1 MIRAPH
7 VTPDHMRVVLGH
19 FCSGV
24 TVITSI
30 DDGGPVGFT
39 CQSFSSLSLDPP
51 LVSFSPARTS
61 TTWPRIRSVG
71 TFAINVLAAHQDALS
86 DGFARSGADKFAGVA
101 WKVGLVGAPLLQG
114 AVAWAEC
121 RLWAEYDGG
130 DHTIVAAEV
139 LGLEANP
146 AAAPLAFFQGRYHL
160 VNPPPGGPTTA
171 AEEFGRDERKTGS
184 PAEWDRRSRR
194 SRSPQ
199 PGEEVASAESQGS
212 TQSLSKGG

>member
-7 VTPDHMRVVLGH
+7 VTPGHMREVLGH

-30 DDGGPVGFT
+30 DDGGPAGFT

-61 TTWPRIRSVG
+61 TTWPRIRSAG
-71 TFAINVLAAHQDALS
+71 TFAVSVLAAHQDALS
-86 DGFARSGADKFAGVA
+86 DRFARSGTDKFAGVS
-101 WKVGLVGAPLLQG
+101 WTVGLLGAPLLQG

-139 LGLEANP
+139 LSLEANP

-160 VNPPPGGPTTA
+160 INPLLQDPPKP
-171 AEEFGRDERKTGS
+171 KSS
-184 PAEWDRRSRR
+184 PVASRR
-194 SRSPQ
+194 RALAGQGQ
-199 PGEEVASAESQGS
+199 PSHPVKEGERGTSGVRGRA
-212 TQSLSKGG
+212 